1 MPNRHRYAD
10 TDRYAEI
17 NRYAETNRYVNKTKR
32 LKIKMQLKTIA
43 WQCRTA

>member
-17 NRYAETNRYVNKTKR
+17 NRYVNKTKK